1 MKASTQ
7 SSTVNSLSC
16 YIPSQPTEML
26 SRKNALGVGQ
36 QQALILMHEF
46 LLWEW
51 TWPAVVVWRNL
62 NYLVALGSCVFF
74 TVTHWNQSFSPK
86 CHITSRQGGIFDW
99 VVLFLSQLASTES
112 ATYLNWHLSLPVESQ
127 IKTSGWWKPSLSW
140 PGKKLWHPGLK
151 MWISVGWAHVWES
164 LFTEAVANPVNPGF
178 FLVW

>member
-1 MKASTQ
+1 
-7 SSTVNSLSC
+7 
-16 YIPSQPTEML
+16 
-26 SRKNALGVGQ
+26 
-36 QQALILMHEF
+36 MHQF

-51 TWPAVVVWRNL
+51 TWPAVVVRRNL

-127 IKTSGWWKPSLSW
+127 IKTSGWWRPSLSW
-140 PGKKLWHPGLK
+140 PGKKLWHPRTKNVNFCGLSTCLREFIYWSSGQSCEPGILPGLVTNVK
-151 MWISVGWAHVWES
+151 
-164 LFTEAVANPVNPGF
+164 PVH
-178 FLVW
+178 